1 MVPSITCAASV
12 SLRSVES
19 LRLALL
25 DGFSQ
30 DSAIEV
36 DASAVTDADLSFIQL
51 IEAARVHAK
60 HQNLSFRL
68 NSPANAVVTALLT
81 RAGFLTEPNADDI
94 DFWFHGDRAQ

>member
-12 SLRSVES
+12 SLRTVES

-25 DGFSQ
+25 DSFSQ

-36 DASAVTDADLSFIQL
+36 DASAVADADLSFIQL

-60 HQNLSFRL
+60 SHDISFRL
-68 NSPANAVVTALLT
+68 TSPANAVVTALLT
-81 RAGFLTEPNADDI
+81 RAGFLAESKADDI
-94 DFWFHGDRAQ
+94 DFWFHGDHPQ